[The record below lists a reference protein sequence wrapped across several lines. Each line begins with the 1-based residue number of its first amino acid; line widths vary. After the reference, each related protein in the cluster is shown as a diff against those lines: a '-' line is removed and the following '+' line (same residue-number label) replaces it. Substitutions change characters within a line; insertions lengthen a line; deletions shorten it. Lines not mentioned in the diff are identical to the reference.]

1 VVYFL
6 LLLIIAIVFILK
18 IFYQSYSEYEDD
30 KVFETISSNDRG
42 TYSERLLI
50 KQLLK
55 NGIHP
60 RTIFHDLLI
69 KKENGDFTQVD
80 LAIATTEGI
89 IVIEVKDYKG
99 WIFGDGKSRNWTQ
112 VLAFGKV
119 KHKFYNPILQNKNH
133 IKHLKRVLKQFE
145 RIPFFSLIVFY
156 GDCEFKDV
164 QFIPK
169 NTYLVKAHRIHDSL
183 ERIKRENTPANYS
196 NKKEV
201 LDTLNSLSSLGKDI
215 QKQNQHIAN
224 LNEMLGQDRV
234 LH

>member
-1 VVYFL
+1 MVYFL

-89 IVIEVKDYKG
+89 IVIEVKD
-99 WIFGDGKSRNWTQ
+99 
-112 VLAFGKV
+112 
-119 KHKFYNPILQNKNH
+119 
-133 IKHLKRVLKQFE
+133 
-145 RIPFFSLIVFY
+145 
-156 GDCEFKDV
+156 
-164 QFIPK
+164 
-169 NTYLVKAHRIHDSL
+169 
-183 ERIKRENTPANYS
+183 
-196 NKKEV
+196 
-201 LDTLNSLSSLGKDI
+201 
-215 QKQNQHIAN
+215 
-224 LNEMLGQDRV
+224 
-234 LH
+234 

>member
-1 VVYFL
+1 MF
-6 LLLIIAIVFILK
+6 K
-18 IFYQSYSEYEDD
+18 IFYQFYSEHEDD
-30 KVFETISSNDRG
+30 KVFETISSHDRG

-50 KQLLK
+50 RQLLK

-60 RTIFHDLLI
+60 KTIFHDLLI

-99 WIFGDGKSRNWTQ
+99 WIYGDGKSRNWTQ

-133 IKHLKRVLKQFE
+133 IKQLKRVLKQFE
-145 RIPFFSLIVFY
+145 RIPFFSIIVFY
-156 GDCEFKDV
+156 GDCEFKDIN
-164 QFIPK
+164 FIPK
-169 NTYLVKAHRIHDSL
+169 NTYVVKAHRIHDSL
-183 ERIKRENTPANYS
+183 ELIKKENTAANYS
-196 NKKEV
+196 NKKEI
-201 LDTLNSLSSLGKDI
+201 LHSLKSLSSQGKDI
-215 QKQNQHIAN
+215 QKQKQHVAN
-224 LNEMLGQDRV
+224 LNEMLGKDRI

>member
-1 VVYFL
+1 MF
-6 LLLIIAIVFILK
+6 K
-18 IFYQSYSEYEDD
+18 IFYQFYSEHEDD
-30 KVFETISSNDRG
+30 KVFETISSHDRG

-50 KQLLK
+50 RQLLK

-60 RTIFHDLLI
+60 KTIFHDLLI

-99 WIFGDGKSRNWTQ
+99 WIYGDGKSRNWTQ

-133 IKHLKRVLKQFE
+133 IKQLKRVLKQFE
-145 RIPFFSLIVFY
+145 RIPFFSIIVFY
-156 GDCEFKDV
+156 GDCEFKDIT
-164 QFIPK
+164 FIPK
-169 NTYLVKAHRIHDSL
+169 NTYVVKAHRIHDSL
-183 ERIKRENTPANYS
+183 ELIKKENTAANYS
-196 NKKEV
+196 NKKEI
-201 LDTLNSLSSLGKDI
+201 LHALKSLSSQGKDI
-215 QKQNQHIAN
+215 QKQKQHVAN
-224 LNEMLGQDRV
+224 LNEMLGKDRI